1 MVGQAGHCTK
11 APLQAAKMR
20 VNSKMHL
27 LIGLCALGGQ
37 GWFAKGHFLFPP
49 AKPCAPTWRGHLL
62 LIYTKVPYELVSHR
76 LMVALYT
83 QILQ

>member
-37 GWFAKGHFLFPP
+37 GWFAKGHF
-49 AKPCAPTWRGHLL
+49 
-62 LIYTKVPYELVSHR
+62 
-76 LMVALYT
+76 
-83 QILQ
+83 